1 MGCKMTLSIL
11 FASIRSYQNHQALAR
26 LVFKVRGSSVAFV
39 SLLRGTFDH
48 VVPCTVQS
56 NGVCELPAR
65 RSRDLRELEH
75 LLGRP
80 LAAASFND
88 QLAGGR
94 ERERF
99 NAYVQNAL
107 RQNGPRY
114 VAVSPTAVAPPPSPE
129 PPEDDWSLP
138 RVDVD
143 AIWNELLLKAENR
156 RTAYDRWGT
165 RLLLLPMYAFPVIV
179 AATFCRARLRRAARW
194 LKKHPL
200 VVEAAGYALTFLL
213 AFHGRRYTDLGF
225 AYGGA
230 LAFTACHAMS
240 VLLRRPVDDG
250 WPDWLKPPQRDEATV
265 LWLLLHA
272 TIWAAACVAQGDQAL
287 LLAALAALFS
297 GLGLC
302 SYDEEASLWMGLWQ
316 IASPVATAA
325 AVIFLVCQL
334 LRSRL
339 EAFALGAS
347 CCGHFA
353 LFLAVLVLAL
363 GISESYVK
371 RQDSSEMGGGAGCP
385 SVGLWSWLHLE
396 RSRSSPLLSLL
407 SAPVVLDKVH
417 RGLVVLAMY
426 GVGQLFYSKPELILH
441 VMVHLSMAPQEAA
454 TEWPQQAVLAL
465 QVLSQ
470 EEPSAL
476 FRGLVCFMQVA

>member
-1 MGCKMTLSIL
+1 MDGSPITRR
-11 FASIRSYQNHQALAR
+11 F
-26 LVFKVRGSSVAFV
+26 LVP
-39 SLLRGTFDH
+39 
-48 VVPCTVQS
+48 VV
-56 NGVCELPAR
+56 
-65 RSRDLRELEH
+65 
-75 LLGRP
+75 
-80 LAAASFND
+80 AAA
-88 QLAGGR
+88 AHW
-94 ERERF
+94 
-99 NAYVQNAL
+99 
-107 RQNGPRY
+107 Y

-272 TIWAAACVAQGDQAL
+272 TIWAAACVAQGDQWTGLVAMAL

-371 RQDSSEMGGGAGCP
+371 RQA
-385 SVGLWSWLHLE
+385 VALAV
-396 RSRSSPLLSLL
+396 LLSGCGLGYIW
-407 SAPVVLDKVH
+407 SAP
-417 RGLVVLAMY
+417 GL
-426 GVGQLFYSKPELILH
+426 LH
-441 VMVHLSMAPQEAA
+441 SSL
-454 TEWPQQAVLAL
+454 
-465 QVLSQ
+465 
-470 EEPSAL
+470 
-476 FRGLVCFMQVA
+476 CFLLLWFLTKCIEGSWC